1 MDDVCTGL
9 SEQGSLDEVSLEIG
23 DVTLVWDDGKLVK
36 AHKEVEEV
44 LGTTVSTL
52 RRSRQFSMT
61 DARQVFLSPRIP
73 PYSRTGS

>member
-1 MDDVCTGL
+1 M
-9 SEQGSLDEVSLEIG
+9 SLEIG

-36 AHKEVEEV
+36 AHKEVEEVEEV